1 MAIYAGTYSAVL
13 PGGQHF
19 ILTQDPGLINYVLR
33 ENHTN
38 YHKSE
43 LTSKRGG
50 RLFGNGLLFSNG
62 AYWLRQRRMIQP
74 SFHQKKIQGL
84 YEIVVKTT
92 EEFLK

>member
-43 LTSKRGG
+43 LTSKRGEG
-50 RLFGNGLLFSNG
+50 FLEMDCFFPRCLLVAAKTDDTAQFSSEKNTG
-62 AYWLRQRRMIQP
+62 SL
-74 SFHQKKIQGL
+74 
-84 YEIVVKTT
+84 
-92 EEFLK
+92 